1 MIDRLMPIFALI
13 GVLSTFCYAGLA
25 VWAVY
30 SNINELKKKRNHS
43 KHHAIKGSLDCW
55 LR

>member
-13 GVLSTFCYAGLA
+13 GALSVIGYTGLA

-30 SNINELKKKRNHS
+30 SSLFSNKKKTTRTHTQ
-43 KHHAIKGSLDCW
+43 HTAV
-55 LR
+55 